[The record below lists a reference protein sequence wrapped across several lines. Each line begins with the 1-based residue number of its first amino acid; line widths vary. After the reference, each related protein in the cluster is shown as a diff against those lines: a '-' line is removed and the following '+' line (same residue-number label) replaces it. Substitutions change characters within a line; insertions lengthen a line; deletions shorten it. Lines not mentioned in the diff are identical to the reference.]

1 MPPSLTVEEK
11 LVPGPN
17 SSLNPQ
23 TKVILIVEDEAI
35 IALAEKRILEKAGY
49 TVHTAC
55 NGERAVELTESLERI
70 DLILMDIDLGH
81 EPDGTETAE
90 RILTR
95 YEIPIMF
102 LSSHTEADI
111 VERTEGITSYG
122 YIVKHSGDTV
132 LLASIRMAFRL
143 YEARRSIKEHM
154 GMQDLILR
162 VSKCLAATSDLQTIL
177 QIASDNLA
185 KLSGLNS
192 GAIYTLDNAVLT
204 LRATTPPFTEPPPE
218 KFLRARIQDHPHINN
233 ALQRREAVYIPDTGS
248 EAFTEEEQ
256 AIAEGRQLKS
266 ILYVPLLSQG
276 KSIGVFIT
284 GATSRKTSI
293 KKTTILLCETLANI
307 AALATANALNQSN
320 STE

>member
-1 MPPSLTVEEK
+1 MEKTRLSREEAS
-11 LVPGPN
+11 PDI
-17 SSLNPQ
+17 SLN
-23 TKVILIVEDEAI
+23 KVILIVEDEAI

-49 TVHTAC
+49 TVHVAY
-55 NGERAVELTESLERI
+55 NGERAVELTESLEKI

-95 YEIPIMF
+95 YDIPIMF

-143 YEARRSIKEHM
+143 YEARRSINEHM

-162 VSKCLAATSDLQTIL
+162 VSECLAATSDLQTIL

-185 KLSGLNS
+185 KLSGLNT
-192 GAIYTLDNAVLT
+192 GAIYTLDNGILT
-204 LRATTPPFTEPPPE
+204 RRAGTPTLMDNPPE
-218 KFLRARIQDHPHINN
+218 ELLKARLQNHPHIRK
-233 ALQRREAVYIPDTGS
+233 ALSRQEAIYIVDTES
-248 EAFTEEEQ
+248 ESLTNEERSIVK
-256 AIAEGRQLKS
+256 ARHLKS
-266 ILYVPLLSQG
+266 ILYIPLLSQG
-276 KSIGVFIT
+276 RSIGVFIAGT
-284 GATSRKTSI
+284 TSRKTSI

-307 AALATANALNQSN
+307 AALAAVNALNQSN
-320 STE
+320 RTE